1 MATREITMKYGP
13 RNYQV
18 QIGDQTRKRHV
29 DQLRG
34 RQAKLETEEG
44 EVTIDDF
51 TLFLSSS
58 TSLAEDTDRARY
70 PRRDRRSPNRL
81 TY

>member
-1 MATREITMKYGP
+1 MATGEITKKYGP

-18 QIGDQTRKRHV
+18 QIGDQTHKQHI
-29 DQLRG
+29 DQLRS

-44 EVTIDDF
+44 EVTIHDYI
-51 TLFLSSS
+51 LFPSSS
-58 TSLAEDTDRARY
+58 TSSAEDTERARY
-70 PRRDRRSPNRL
+70 PHIDRRPPTRV